1 MERLTIG
8 GAFSRTFAFVAQNWL
23 SIILWM
29 GGALALI
36 IALGM
41 MMIGNAFTAMG
52 ASPGN
57 LGSFIGLF
65 ARMALFGLAATVVLY
80 AAGLMIWRGG
90 LVPGSTAGD
99 VGWAL
104 GAGALYALAYFVLL
118 IVLYIA
124 LVIVMVVLGLI
135 FAALG
140 GGAAFTP
147 AAFQS
152 GAVGVGALIAIGIAY
167 IGFIVAIMWF
177 QARLSVAGPV
187 MAAGRLVNP
196 VTGIAES
203 WRLTGPSQ
211 WRIVGFS
218 LVIAIVTAIAAF
230 VVAWLV
236 EKVAGQGVA
245 ALIITAAL
253 VYLPAL
259 IVWIAIPPAIYREIV
274 PGAYDAETFA

>member
-8 GAFSRTFAFVAQNWL
+8 GAFSRTFAFMAQNWL
-23 SIILWM
+23 SIVLWM

-41 MMIGNAFTAMG
+41 MTMGNAFTAMA

-90 LVPGSTAGD
+90 LVPGSAAGD
-99 VGWAL
+99 VGWAI
-104 GAGALYALAYFVLL
+104 GAGALYALAYFVLM
-118 IVLYIA
+118 IVLYIVLIIA
-124 LVIVMVVLGLI
+124 LLVFGLI
-135 FAALG
+135 FAAIT

-147 AAFQS
+147 AAIQS
-152 GAVGVGALIAIGIAY
+152 GAVAGGVLVAVVAIY
-167 IGFIVAIMWF
+167 LLFLLAIMWF

-187 MAAGRLVNP
+187 MAARRLLNP
-196 VTGIAES
+196 ITGISES

-211 WRIVGFS
+211 WRIVGFT
-218 LVIAIVTAIAAF
+218 LLINIVIGIAV
-230 VVAWLV
+230 VVAAWIVGKLV
-236 EKVAGQGVA
+236 GQGPA
-245 ALIITAAL
+245 ALIVVAVL

-259 IVWIAIPPAIYREIV
+259 MVWMATPPAIYREIV
-274 PGAYDAETFA
+274 PADDAETFA